1 MINVT
6 TQYVVE
12 DQTNCPNEKILSLW
26 ANSACIKIEGDV
38 ELTIR
43 IVDETESA
51 SLNETYR
58 NKQSATNVLA
68 FPFDVDKNVELI
80 LLGDLV
86 ICAQIVINEARQQL
100 KTEVEHWAHM
110 VVHGVLHLQGYD
122 HIDTEQAE
130 EMESLEIQILNTL
143 GYQNPY
149 QVSEL

>member
-12 DQTNCPNEKILSLW
+12 DQMNCPNEKILSLW
-26 ANSACIKIEGDV
+26 ANSACIKIKGDV

-100 KTEVEHWAHM
+100 KTEAEHWAHM

-122 HIDTEQAE
+122 HIETEQAE

-149 QVSEL
+149 QVNEL